1 MRELEDAIVMVA
13 RKYGINVLEDTVG
26 FRTCSTP
33 GCVIDEMRV
42 KRLHVHRDVGH
53 TACAGKNLYSLI
65 DDIRVRVANRV

>member
-1 MRELEDAIVMVA
+1 MLEDAIVMVD
-13 RKYGINVLEDTVG
+13 RKYGINVLEDTIG
-26 FRTCSTP
+26 FRTCSTS

-53 TACAGKNLYSLI
+53 TACAGKNLYRLI